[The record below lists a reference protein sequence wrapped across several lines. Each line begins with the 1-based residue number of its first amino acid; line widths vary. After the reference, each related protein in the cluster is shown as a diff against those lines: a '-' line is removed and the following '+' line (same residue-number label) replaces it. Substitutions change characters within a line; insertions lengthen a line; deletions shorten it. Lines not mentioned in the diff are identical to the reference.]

1 MGIPTIGIGASA
13 ACDGQILV
21 VDDLLGM
28 FTDFTPKFVKQYA
41 RMGLDADKAIKEYA
55 MDVKNRNFPAPEHVF
70 GNKKPS
76 SNKDQK

>member
-1 MGIPTIGIGASA
+1 
-13 ACDGQILV
+13 
-21 VDDLLGM
+21 
-28 FTDFTPKFVKQYA
+28 
-41 RMGLDADKAIKEYA
+41 MGLDADKAIKEYA